1 MKKLITHI
9 LAFSMLAGVA
19 LSAASCVKTIRKI
32 DKDKT
37 QLYIAN
43 YNGGTSYGWLEDSIA
58 RFEEKYKD
66 YEFEPGKKGAQIFL
80 DSNKSY
86 SGAALATSVPA
97 NDDYEIYFSSAVPY
111 EDLVSANALLD
122 ITDLVT
128 KTVNEQD
135 GKTIESKIS
144 QPYKD
149 ALLVDGKY
157 YGIPLYEAYTSAVT
171 YDAGVFKDKN
181 LYFSNKVDG
190 ADAVYPGTNAFV
202 TNVNDTKSCGP
213 DGVYGNYDDG
223 LPSTYHE
230 FYKLMDRM
238 VNHSSVT
245 PFVFTGHSSHYT
257 NQLPG
262 ALFANYVGKDAA
274 STVYDFDSNGKE
286 VEIVTGFTG
295 NTPNV
300 TKMVLTVDNANK
312 IKSSLGLY
320 YAAEFCAKV
329 FSDSR
334 YYDTTS
340 AAKTYT
346 NLMAMERFMKSGLDG
361 GKYIGMIIEGNWW
374 YNEAKAANL
383 FESLKTSYAST
394 YQKKD
399 FRYMPLPHQYAGTVT
414 PREAEDALA
423 PVILDQGGS
432 YAFINANIPN
442 NHVKLAKAFLSFI
455 YGDEELITATKGT
468 NGVIKAVDYDLTE
481 VINDANPYAK
491 SVLEMRAEAKRMD
504 TFDNAFSTHPIY
516 VNNKLD
522 WSFTTTGRF
531 FMSNANG
538 RETQDVL
545 SAFSASKKPTAR
557 EYFEGF
563 AVKDQDW
570 NIKFNIY

>member
-1 MKKLITHI
+1 MKKIITHI
-9 LAFSMLAGVA
+9 LALSMLAGVA
-19 LSAASCVKTIRKI
+19 LSAASCVKVIKKL

-58 RFEEKYKD
+58 RFEEKYK
-66 YEFEPGKKGAQIFL
+66 ETSFEDGKMGAQIFL

-86 SGAALATSVPA
+86 SGAALTTSVPA
-97 NDDYEIYFSSAVPY
+97 SDDYEIYFSSAVPY

-128 KTVNEQD
+128 KTKNDQD

-144 QPYKD
+144 QSYKD
-149 ALLVDGKY
+149 ALIVDGKY

-181 LYFSNKVDG
+181 LYFSNKLDT
-190 ADAVYPGTNAFV
+190 ANAQYPGTNAFV
-202 TNVNDTKSCGP
+202 TNANDTKSCGP

-223 LPSTYHE
+223 LPSTYQE
-230 FYKLMDRM
+230 FYKLMERM
-238 VNHSSVT
+238 WKSNVT

-274 STVYDFDSNGKE
+274 STVYDFDSNGKP

-295 NTPNV
+295 DTPV
-300 TKMVLTVDNANK
+300 VEPMVLTVDNANK

-329 FSDSR
+329 FSDTK

-340 AAKTYT
+340 ASKTYT

-361 GKYIGMIIEGNWW
+361 GNYIGMIIEGNWW

-383 FESLKTSYAST
+383 FEALKTDYAST

-414 PREAEDALA
+414 PRDAENALT
-423 PVILDQGGS
+423 PVMLDQGAN
-432 YAFINANIPN
+432 YAFINANIPE
-442 NHVKLAKAFLSFI
+442 NHIKLAKAFLSFI

-481 VINDANPYAK
+481 IINEANPYTK
-491 SVLEMRAEAKRMD
+491 SVLEMRSEAKRLN
-504 TFDNAFSTHPIY
+504 TFDNAFSTNPIY

-522 WSFTTTGRF
+522 WSFATTGRF
-531 FMSNANG
+531 FTSKSNG

-545 SAFSASKKPTAR
+545 SAFSASVKPTAR

-563 AVKDQDW
+563 AVSDNTW
-570 NIKFNIY
+570 NTKFNIY

>member
-1 MKKLITHI
+1 MKKIVTNI
-9 LAFSMLAGVA
+9 LAFSMLSGVA
-19 LSAASCVKTIRKI
+19 LSATSCVKPVVDVDTE
-32 DKDKT
+32 KT

-43 YNGGTSYGWLEDSIA
+43 YNGGVSYGWLEETVK

-66 YEFEPGKKGAQIFL
+66 TSFEDGKMGAQIFI
-80 DSNKSY
+80 DDNKSY
-86 SGAALATSVPA
+86 SGAALTTSVPA
-97 NDDYEIYFSSAVPY
+97 DDDYEIYLSSAVPY

-135 GKTIESKIS
+135 GKTIESKITQS
-144 QPYKD
+144 YKD
-149 ALLVDGKY
+149 ALIVNGKY

-181 LYFSNKVDG
+181 LYFSNKLDTS
-190 ADAVYPGTNAFV
+190 DELYPGTNAFV
-202 TNVNDTKSCGP
+202 ENANETKSCGP

-238 VNHSSVT
+238 VKSGVT

-274 STVYDFDSNGKE
+274 STVYDFDSDGKK
-286 VEIVTGFTG
+286 VEIVTGFNG
-295 NTPNV
+295 ETPTV
-300 TKMVLTVDNANK
+300 EEMVLTVDNANK

-320 YAAEFCAKV
+320 YAAEFCTKV
-329 FSDSR
+329 FSDTR

-340 AAKTYT
+340 ASKTYT

-383 FESLKTSYAST
+383 FEALKTSYAST

-414 PREAEDALA
+414 PREADNVLA
-423 PVILDQGGS
+423 PVMLDLGGN
-432 YAFINANIPN
+432 YAFINANIPE
-442 NHVKLAKAFLSFI
+442 NHIKLAKAFLSFI
-455 YGDEELITATKGT
+455 YGDEELIASTKGA
-468 NGVIKAVDYDLTE
+468 NGVIKAVDYDLTD
-481 VINDANPYAK
+481 VIKDAHPYMK
-491 SVLEMRAEAKRMD
+491 SVLEMRSEAKKMG
-504 TFDNAFSTHPIY
+504 TFDNAFSTNPIY

-522 WSFTTTGRF
+522 WSFATTGRF
-531 FMSNANG
+531 FMSKSNG

-545 SAFSASKKPTAR
+545 SAFSASVKPTAK
-557 EYFEGF
+557 EYFLGF
-563 AVKDQDW
+563 AVKDSDW
-570 NIKFNIY
+570 NTKFNVY

>member
-1 MKKLITHI
+1 MKKTITHI
-9 LAFSMLAGVA
+9 LAFSIVA
-19 LSAASCVKTIRKI
+19 SIGLSATSCVQPINPI
-32 DKDKT
+32 DEGKT

-43 YNGGTSYGWLEDSIA
+43 YNGGTSYGWFEDAITRVVKKYENTS
-58 RFEEKYKD
+58 FEEGKTGVEVIKD
-66 YEFEPGKKGAQIFL
+66 
-80 DSNKSY
+80 DNKSY

-97 NDDYEIYFSSAVPY
+97 NDDWEIYFSSAVPY
-111 EDLVSANALLD
+111 EDLVSAKALLD

-135 GKTIESKIS
+135 GKTIESKIT

-149 ALLVDGKY
+149 ALVVDGKY

-181 LYFSNKVDG
+181 LYFSNKLDES
-190 ADAVYPGTNAFV
+190 DNTYPGTNAFIESA
-202 TNVNDTKSCGP
+202 NDTKSCGP

-223 LPSTYHE
+223 LPSTYQE

-238 VNHSSVT
+238 VKIGVT

-274 STVYDFDSNGKE
+274 STVYDFDSDGQK
-286 VEIVTGFTG
+286 VEIVTGFNG
-295 NTPNV
+295 ETPIV
-300 TKMVLTVDNANK
+300 EEMVLTVDNANK

-320 YAAEFCAKV
+320 YAAEFCTKV
-329 FSDSR
+329 FSDTR

-340 AAKTYT
+340 ASKTYT
-346 NLMAMERFMKSGLDG
+346 NLMAMERFLKSGLDG

-383 FESLKTSYAST
+383 FESLKESYAST

-399 FRYMPLPHQYAGTVT
+399 FRYMPLPHQYAGTVE
-414 PREAEDALA
+414 PRDAENALA
-423 PVILDQGGS
+423 PVMLDQGGN
-432 YAFINANIPN
+432 YAFINANIPEN
-442 NHVKLAKAFLSFI
+442 RIKAAKAFLSFI
-455 YGDEELITATKGT
+455 YSDEELIASTQGT
-468 NGVIKAVDYDLTE
+468 NGVIKAVEYDLTSIIE
-481 VINDANPYAK
+481 NAHPYAK
-491 SVLEMRAEAKRMD
+491 SVLEMRAEAKRMGS
-504 TFDNAFSTHPIY
+504 FDNAFSTNPIY

-522 WSFTTTGRF
+522 WSFATTGRF
-531 FMSNANG
+531 FMSTSNG

-545 SAFSASKKPTAR
+545 SAFNASVKPTAKD
-557 EYFEGF
+557 YFLGF
-563 AVKDQDW
+563 AVSDSTW
-570 NIKFNIY
+570 NTKFNIY